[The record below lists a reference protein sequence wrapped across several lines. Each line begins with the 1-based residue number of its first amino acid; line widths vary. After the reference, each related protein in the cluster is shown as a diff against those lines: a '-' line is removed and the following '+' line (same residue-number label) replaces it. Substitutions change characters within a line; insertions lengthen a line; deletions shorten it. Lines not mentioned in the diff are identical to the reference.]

1 MSLASPLALL
11 LAVPLLALLLRAGR
25 VNGPAFALR
34 LVLVLLGVAALARPL
49 VQLERGGSDVI
60 FVVDR
65 SRSMPPGSQ
74 VQVEELIR
82 LAGAQRGPEDR
93 LGVISFG
100 REARVDLPLSQQG
113 TFPGF
118 QLQLDDTASNL
129 AAALEAAN
137 ELLPAGRKG
146 RVVVVSDGKASGADV
161 RAAARRLAS
170 RGANVDFRWIG
181 REDAALDVAVTGLL
195 LPSAVAAHEPFQ
207 LQASVSASAPT
218 PVTVGLFRD
227 GKLLA
232 RTTRALPAGST
243 VLTFRDLLEKPGLAA
258 YQLQVQAAGDGV
270 AENDVGRGVLRVE
283 GPPTVLVV
291 TDKPAGT
298 LVRALTQA
306 KLNVVVRAPGPLDL
320 ATLEGV
326 TALVL
331 EDVDASRL
339 TEGGLRA
346 IAAYVRELGGGL
358 LMTGGRHAFGEG
370 GYRKSPVEDVLPVT
384 LEVREEQRKAAIA
397 LSVIM
402 DCSCS
407 MGAKIADGR
416 TKMELAAEGVVG
428 ALQLLDERDEASVT
442 MVDTGPHTIFSMSAV
457 KNGLPLNAVAKGFSG
472 GGGILV
478 GVGLREGK
486 KEILRSKLS
495 TRHVLLFADASDSTD
510 PDDYQRTL
518 AQLRAEKVSVSVIG
532 MGRPTDSDAA
542 LLREVATRG
551 EGRIYFAEDVT
562 SLPRIFSQETIAVA
576 RSTFVDEQTKV
587 VLGGDV
593 TLLGQLPAGAST
605 TIGGYNL
612 TYLRPQ
618 ANVGLKA
625 DDENKA
631 PLLAFAPHGA
641 GRAAALTFEVDGET
655 SGAFRGWVAQR
666 AVLEQAVRWV
676 LPPVGQ
682 ERDGVVRATLV
693 GNTARITLD
702 FPADRPPPAGTP
714 TVLML
719 QGDVQA
725 KPVELAMHWM
735 DEDRVGADFV
745 LPGPGTWH
753 PVVKLDGRVFRAP
766 PVTLPWAPEFDPIP
780 KKEGQGT
787 LASMAQ
793 AGQGVERLS
802 MVKLFDSAAKSSS
815 QLELA
820 PWLVAAMVLGLIAEV
835 ILRRF
840 FSERRS
846 RTVAPRPRPSAPPF
860 AIAGA
865 VGTAG
870 SVARE
875 APPRPSGPPSGSSS
889 APEPPPSAP
898 TKPPQDMSSALA
910 QARDR
915 AKKRTTRGG

>member
-1 MSLASPLALL
+1 MSLATPLALL

-34 LVLVLLGVAALARPL
+34 VALLLLGVLALARPL
-49 VQLERGGSDVI
+49 VQLEQGGSDVL

-74 VQVEELIR
+74 GSVEELIR
-82 LAGAQRGPEDR
+82 LAAAQRGPEDR

-100 REARVDLPLSQQG
+100 REARVDLPLSAQG

-118 QLQLDDTASNL
+118 QTAVDDTASNL
-129 AAALEAAN
+129 ATALEAAN
-137 ELLPAGRKG
+137 DSLPAGRKG

-161 RAAARRLAS
+161 KAAARRLAS
-170 RGANVDFRWIG
+170 RGINVDFRWLG
-181 REDAALDVAVTGLL
+181 REDAPLDVAVTGLL
-195 LPSAVAAHEPFQ
+195 LPSAVAANEPFQ
-207 LQASVSASAPT
+207 LQATVTTSAPVE
-218 PVTVGLFRD
+218 VTVGLFRD
-227 GKLLA
+227 GKPLA
-232 RTTRALPAGST
+232 RTTRTLPAGPT

-258 YQLQVQAAGDGV
+258 YQLQVQAQGDGV

-283 GPPTVLVV
+283 GPPMVLVV
-291 TDKPAGT
+291 TDKPGGT
-298 LVRALTQA
+298 LVRALTAA
-306 KLNVVVRAPGPLDL
+306 KLDVVVRAPGPLDL
-320 ATLEGV
+320 ATLEGAA
-326 TALVL
+326 ALVL

-346 IAAYVRELGGGL
+346 VAAYVRELGGGL
-358 LMTGGRHAFGEG
+358 LMTGGHHSFGEG

-384 LEVREEQRKAAIA
+384 LEVREEQRKAPIA

-407 MGAKIADGR
+407 MGATIPDGR

-442 MVDTGPHTIFSMSAV
+442 MVDTGPHTIFSMRAV
-457 KNGLPLNAVAKGFSG
+457 AGGLPLDKVAKGFSG

-486 KEILRSKLS
+486 KEILSSSRP

-518 AQLRAEKVSVSVIG
+518 TQLRAEKVTVSVIG

-551 EGRIYFAEDVT
+551 DGRIYFAEDVT

-576 RSTFVDEQTKV
+576 RSTFVEAQTKV
-587 VLGGDV
+587 VLGGDA
-593 TLLGQLPAGAST
+593 TLLGQLPPGAST
-605 TIGGYNL
+605 TIAGYNL
-612 TYLRPQ
+612 TYLRPL
-618 ANVGLKA
+618 ANVALKA

-641 GRAAALTFEVDGET
+641 GRAAALPFEVDGET
-655 SGAFRGWVAQR
+655 TGSFRGWAAQR
-666 AVLEQAVRWV
+666 AVLEQAVRWL
-676 LPPVGQ
+676 LPPLGQ

-693 GNTARITLD
+693 GNTARVTLD

-719 QGDVQA
+719 QGDVKS
-725 KPVELAMHWM
+725 KPVELPMHWV
-735 DEDRVGADFV
+735 DEDRVGVDFV

-753 PVVKLDGRVFRAP
+753 PVVRLDGRVFRAP

-780 KKEGQGT
+780 KKEGQAT
-787 LASMAQ
+787 LGAMAQ

-802 MVKLFDSAAKSSS
+802 MVKLFDSAAKSSA

-820 PWLVAAMVLGLIAEV
+820 PWLVAAMVLALIAEV

-840 FSERRS
+840 FSERRA
-846 RTVAPRPRPSAPPF
+846 RAQRPPRQSAPAFSPR
-860 AIAGA
+860 AAAVAGPPLA
-865 VGTAG
+865 ASSPSGAA
-870 SVARE
+870 SDAAA
-875 APPRPSGPPSGSSS
+875 APPTPSS
-889 APEPPPSAP
+889 PEPAKPAP
-898 TKPPQDMSSALA
+898 DMTSALS

-915 AKKRTTRGG
+915 AKKRTTRGS

>member
-1 MSLASPLALL
+1 MSLATPLALL
-11 LAVPLLALLLRAGR
+11 LALPLLAVLLRAGR
-25 VNGPAFALR
+25 VNGPALWVRVAI
-34 LVLVLLGVAALARPL
+34 VLLGVAALARPL
-49 VQLERGGSDVI
+49 LQLEQGGSDVV

-65 SRSMPPGSQ
+65 SRSMPTGSQ
-74 VQVEELIR
+74 GQVEELIR
-82 LAGAQRGPEDR
+82 LAAAQRGPEDR
-93 LGVISFG
+93 LGVVSFG
-100 REARVDLPLSQQG
+100 REARVDLSLSTTG

-118 QLQLDDTASNL
+118 QAQLDDTASNL
-129 AAALEAAN
+129 AAGLEAAN
-137 ELLPAGRKG
+137 DLLPAGRKG

-170 RGANVDFRWIG
+170 RGVAVDYRWLG
-181 REDAALDVAVTGLL
+181 REDAALDVAVTGLV
-195 LPSAVAAHEPFQ
+195 LPSAVAVHEPFQ
-207 LQASVSASAPT
+207 LQAELTATAPT
-218 PVTVGLFRD
+218 QATVGLLRD

-232 RTTRALPAGST
+232 RTTRALPAGTT
-243 VLTFRDLLEKPGLAA
+243 VLTFRDLLERPGLAA
-258 YQLQVQAAGDGV
+258 YQVQVEAPGDGV
-270 AENDVGRGVLRVE
+270 AENDLGRGVLRVE
-283 GPPTVLVV
+283 GPPSVLVL
-291 TDKPAGT
+291 TDKPQGT

-306 KLNVVVRAPGPLDL
+306 KLALTVRSPGALDL
-320 ATLEGV
+320 GQLEGV
-326 TALVL
+326 GALVL

-346 IAAYVRELGGGL
+346 VAAYVGELGGGL
-358 LMTGGRHAFGEG
+358 VMTGGHHSFGEG

-384 LEVREEQRKAAIA
+384 LEVREEQRKAPIA

-407 MGAKIADGR
+407 MGATIPDGR

-442 MVDTGPHTIFSMSAV
+442 MVDTGPHTIFGMRAV
-457 KNGLPLNAVAKGFSG
+457 AGGLPLDKVAKGFSG

-486 KEILRSKLS
+486 KEILSSSRP

-518 AQLRAEKVSVSVIG
+518 AQLRSEKVTVSVIG
-532 MGRPTDSDAA
+532 MGKPSDSDAA
-542 LLREVATRG
+542 LLREVAQRG

-576 RSTFVDEQTKV
+576 RSTFVEATTKV
-587 VLGGDV
+587 VFGGDV
-593 TLLGQLPAGAST
+593 SLLGQVPTGAGTSVQ
-605 TIGGYNL
+605 GYNL
-612 TYLRPQ
+612 TYLRSQ

-631 PLLAFAPHGA
+631 PLLAFASHGA
-641 GRAAALTFEVDGET
+641 GRAVALPFEIDGET
-655 SGAFRGWVAQR
+655 TGAFRGWAAQR
-666 AVLEQAVRWV
+666 AVLEQAVRWA

-682 ERDGVVRATLV
+682 ERDGVVRVTLI
-693 GNTARITLD
+693 GNTARVTLD
-702 FPADRPPPAGTP
+702 FPVDRPPPAGTP
-714 TVLML
+714 TVVML
-719 QGDVQA
+719 QGDVKS
-725 KPVELAMHWM
+725 KPVELPMRWL

-753 PVVKLDGRVFRAP
+753 PVVKLDGRVYRAP

-780 KKEGQGT
+780 KKAGQAT
-787 LASMAQ
+787 LAAMAQ
-793 AGQGVERLS
+793 AGQGGERLS

-820 PWLVAAMVLGLIAEV
+820 PWLVAVLLTALVAEV

-840 FSERRS
+840 FSERRG
-846 RTVAPRPRPSAPPF
+846 RAAPRPKPAVAATTVPAVAP
-860 AIAGA
+860 AAA
-865 VGTAG
+865 
-870 SVARE
+870 
-875 APPRPSGPPSGSSS
+875 SSS
-889 APEPPPSAP
+889 PPPVAP
-898 TKPPQDMSSALA
+898 AEREPTPSPPAAPSKPAATVTSALA

-915 AKKRTTRGG
+915 ARKRTNRGG